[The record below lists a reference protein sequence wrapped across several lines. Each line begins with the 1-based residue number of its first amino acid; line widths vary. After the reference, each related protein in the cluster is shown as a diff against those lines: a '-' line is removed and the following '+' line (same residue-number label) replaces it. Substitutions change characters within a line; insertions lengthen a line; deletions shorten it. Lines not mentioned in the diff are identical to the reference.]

1 MLALF
6 LLLVIVAIVL
16 GIVGVV
22 VKGLVYLLIIGIV
35 VFLGALL
42 LGALRIRRRP
52 GKPARLSLANLRYA
66 QMIMTRTALVTGG
79 ASGLGAATAV
89 RLRAEGLTVTTLDV
103 SGSADVVADVTDEA
117 ALRLAAGQIGP
128 VDVLINSAGIVG
140 ANKPLLE
147 TTAEEWRRV
156 FEVNVLGTVNTM
168 RIFVPG
174 MRERGWG
181 RVVNFASMAGKD
193 GNPNLSPYSAS
204 KGAVIAL
211 TKSAGKELA
220 LTGVLVN
227 AIAPAVIAT
236 PMNDSTAPDVLAYI
250 TSLIPMKRVG
260 RPEEVAELIAFLSSD
275 RVRFSTGAV
284 YDISGGRATY

>member
-1 MLALF
+1 
-6 LLLVIVAIVL
+6 
-16 GIVGVV
+16 
-22 VKGLVYLLIIGIV
+22 
-35 VFLGALL
+35 
-42 LGALRIRRRP
+42 
-52 GKPARLSLANLRYA
+52 
-66 QMIMTRTALVTGG
+66 MIMTRTALVTGG
-79 ASGLGAATAV
+79 ASGLGAATAE
-89 RLRAEGLTVTTLDV
+89 RLRAEGLAVTTLDV
-103 SGSADVVADVTDEA
+103 SGPADIVADVTDEA
-117 ALRLAAGQIGP
+117 ALRLVAGQIGP

-147 TTAEEWRRV
+147 TTAAEWRRV

-168 RIFVPG
+168 RVFVPG
-174 MRERGWG
+174 MRDRGWG
-181 RVVNFASMAGKD
+181 RVVNFASIAGKD
-193 GNPNLSPYSAS
+193 GNPNLSVYSAS

-236 PMNDSTAPDVLAYI
+236 PMNDSTAPDVLAHI

-260 RPEEVAELIAFLSSD
+260 RPEEVAELVAFLSSD
-275 RVRFSTGAV
+275 RVSFSTGAI

>member
-1 MLALF
+1 
-6 LLLVIVAIVL
+6 
-16 GIVGVV
+16 
-22 VKGLVYLLIIGIV
+22 
-35 VFLGALL
+35 
-42 LGALRIRRRP
+42 
-52 GKPARLSLANLRYA
+52 
-66 QMIMTRTALVTGG
+66 MTHTALVTGG
-79 ASGLGAATAV
+79 ASGLGAATAA
-89 RLRAEGLTVTTLDV
+89 RLRAEGLAVTTLDV
-103 SGSADVVADVTDEA
+103 SDRADVVADVTDEA
-117 ALRLAAGQIGP
+117 TLRLVAAQIGP

-147 TTAEEWRRV
+147 TTAAEWRRV
-156 FEVNVLGTVNTM
+156 FDVNVLGTVNTM

-193 GNPNLSPYSAS
+193 GNPNLSVYSAS

-260 RPEEVAELIAFLSSD
+260 RPEEVAELVAFLSSD
-275 RVRFSTGAV
+275 RVSFSTGAV